1 MGDLYEWQYK
11 ELVGLLDDLG
21 IMDNDWDEWADQIQ
35 KLVAEHKEQVDNYR
49 ED

>member
-21 IMDNDWDEWADQIQ
+21 ILDVAWEEWAEQIQ
-35 KLVAEHKEQVDNYR
+35 KLVAEHKEQVENYR
-49 ED
+49 DE